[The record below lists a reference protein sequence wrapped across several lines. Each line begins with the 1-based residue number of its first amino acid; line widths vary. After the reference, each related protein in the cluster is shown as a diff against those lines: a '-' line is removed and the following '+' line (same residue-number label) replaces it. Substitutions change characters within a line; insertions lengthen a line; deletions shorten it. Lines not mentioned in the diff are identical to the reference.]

1 MIRIIA
7 AAILL
12 LFAAALLVGGVW
24 LIALGDSWAFAMIGL
39 GFAVTASLLIRR
51 KPFALHIYAVVVLGA
66 LGWAIWEVGFDWW
79 QLAPRGWLVVAL
91 GAALLLP
98 WIVSSLDSGGRYPR
112 WLPTAG
118 PLAVTLV
125 IACAVAIYAAANDP
139 HGHRGALNPDV
150 SAIAGPDFGVPEG
163 EWHAYGN
170 SLAGQRYSPLT
181 QITTENVSSLEV
193 AWQYNTGD
201 MRREGD
207 PEETT
212 YQVTPLKIDDTLYL
226 CTPHHW
232 VIALDA
238 VTGEELWV
246 FDTEIPLSQSRQHQT
261 CRGVSFH
268 ENPQAADGEACAQRI
283 FIPTADAR
291 LIALDA
297 DTGEMCSQ
305 FADNGA
311 INLWDRMPNVQE
323 GFYYSTSPVV
333 IANDV
338 IVVGGAVNDN
348 VSTTDPSGVIR
359 GYDVYSGELLWN
371 FDTALPERTE
381 PIGPGETYTANSPN
395 AWSILSADP
404 DLGLV
409 YAPIGNQPPDQ
420 YGGDR
425 DENVERFSA
434 SVIALDIATGELVW
448 DFRTVHHDLWD
459 YDVPAQPTLV
469 DLDMP
474 QGRIAA
480 IVAPTKQGD
489 IFVLDRATGEPVL
502 PVEEVP
508 APQGAVPGDWT
519 APTQPRSALSFRPE
533 PLTPADMWG
542 ATIFDQ
548 LWCRVAFHSYRHEG
562 IYTPPSL
569 EGTIVHPGNFGV
581 FNWGG
586 VAVDPVRQAVFA
598 TPTYMAFTVT
608 MIPREGDTTHYVSD
622 PDTIGL
628 NENFGAPYAVEMG
641 PFTSPLGAPCN
652 APPWGYVAGADLR
665 TGEVLWQH
673 RNGTVRDRSPLPL
686 PFEMG
691 VPNLGGPLITAGGVA
706 FLSGTIDYFVRAY
719 DLTSGET
726 LWQSRLP
733 AGGQATPMSFLGSDG
748 RQYLVVV
755 AGGHGS
761 LGTKAG
767 DAIIAYRLP
776 AE

>member
-1 MIRIIA
+1 MARITT
-7 AAILL
+7 AAIFL
-12 LFAAALLVGGVW
+12 LFALVLVAGGGW
-24 LIALGDSWAFAMIGL
+24 LIFAGDSWAYALLGL
-39 GFAVTASLLIRR
+39 GFGLSAVLLLMRS
-51 KPFALHIYAVVVLGA
+51 PAALWVYAGLVLGA
-66 LGWAIWEVGFDWW
+66 LGWALWEVGFDWW
-79 QLAPRGWLVVAL
+79 QLAPRGWVVVAA
-91 GAALLLP
+91 GAWLLVP
-98 WIVSSLDSGGRYPR
+98 WIVFSLDRRGLRPR
-112 WLPTAG
+112 WLFAAG
-118 PLAVTLV
+118 PLALTLV
-125 IACAVAIYAAANDP
+125 VAGGVALYAAFNDP
-139 HGHRGALNPDV
+139 HHRNGSLNPDV
-150 SAIAGPDFGVPEG
+150 AATPGPDFGVPAG

-170 SLAGQRYSPLT
+170 SLAGQRYAPLD
-181 QITTENVSSLEV
+181 QITPQNVASLEV

-212 YQVTPLKIDDTLYL
+212 YQVTPLKIDNTLYL

-238 VTGEELWV
+238 TNGEELWV
-246 FDTEIPLSQSRQHQT
+246 FDPEIPLSQSRQHQT

-268 ENPQAADGEACAQRI
+268 QNPNVAADEACAQRI

-297 DTGEMCSQ
+297 DTGEVCTD
-305 FADNGA
+305 FANNGA
-311 INLWDRMPNVQE
+311 INLWENMPNVQE

-359 GYDVYSGELLWN
+359 GYDVYTGELLWN
-371 FDTALPERTE
+371 FDTSNPEQTE
-381 PIGPGETYTANSPN
+381 PIGPDETYTANSPN

-404 DLGLV
+404 ELGLV

-434 SVIALDIATGELVW
+434 SVIALDIATGELRW

-474 QGRIAA
+474 QGRVAA
-480 IVAPTKQGD
+480 LVAPTKQGD

-519 APTQPRSALSFRPE
+519 APTQPRSALSFRPD

-548 LWCRVAFHSYRHEG
+548 LWCRIAFHSYRHEG
-562 IYTPPSL
+562 IYTPPSI
-569 EGTIVHPGNFGV
+569 EGTLIHPGNFGV

-598 TPTYMAFTVT
+598 MPTYMAFTVT
-608 MIPREGDTTHYVSD
+608 MIPREDDETHYVSD
-622 PDTIGL
+622 PDSIGL
-628 NENFGAPYAVEMG
+628 NENFGAPYAVDMG
-641 PFTSPLGAPCN
+641 PFTSPLGMPCH

-665 TGEVLWQH
+665 TGEIVWQH
-673 RNGTVRDRSPLPL
+673 KNGTVRDRAPLPL

-691 VPNLGGPLITAGGVA
+691 VPGLGGPLITAGGVV

-719 DLTSGET
+719 DLTTGST
-726 LWQSRLP
+726 LWESRLP
-733 AGGQATPMSFLGSDG
+733 AGGQATPMTYLGEDG
-748 RQYLVVV
+748 RQYVVVV

-761 LGTKAG
+761 LGTRAG

-776 AE
+776 

>member
-1 MIRIIA
+1 MARVITA
-7 AAILL
+7 AVFL
-12 LFAAALLVGGVW
+12 LFATVLVIGGVW
-24 LIALGDSWAFAMIGL
+24 LIVEGDTWAYALIGL
-39 GFAVTASLLIRR
+39 AFGLVAALLLLRN
-51 KPFALHIYAVVVLGA
+51 PAALWAYAVLVVA
-66 LGWAIWEVGFDWW
+66 AMGWAWWEVGFDWW
-79 QLAPRGWLVVAL
+79 QLAPRGWIIVAAGAWLLVPWVAL
-91 GAALLLP
+91 T
-98 WIVSSLDSGGRYPR
+98 LDRGGIRPR
-112 WLPTAG
+112 WLATAG
-118 PLAVTLV
+118 PLALTLV
-125 IACAVAIYAAANDP
+125 LAGGVALYAVFNDP
-139 HGHRGALNPDV
+139 HYRNGSLNADV
-150 SAIAGPDFGVPEG
+150 AEAAAPDFGVPEG
-163 EWHAYGN
+163 EWHHYGN
-170 SLAGQRYSPLT
+170 SLAGQRYSPLE
-181 QITTENVSSLEV
+181 QITPQNVANLEV

-238 VTGEELWV
+238 TTGEERWV
-246 FDTEIPLSQSRQHQT
+246 FDPEIPLSQSRQHQT

-268 ENPQAADGEACAQRI
+268 ENPDAQAGDTCARRI

-297 DTGEMCSQ
+297 ESGQICTD

-311 INLWDRMPNVQE
+311 ISLWRNMPNVQE

-348 VSTTDPSGVIR
+348 VSTQDPSGVIR
-359 GYDVYSGELLWN
+359 GYDVYTGNLLWN
-371 FDTALPERTE
+371 FDTGNPDRTE
-381 PIGPGETYTANSPN
+381 PIGPDETYTPNSPN

-434 SVIALDIATGELVW
+434 SVIALDIATGELAWV
-448 DFRTVHHDLWD
+448 FRTVNHDLWD
-459 YDVPAQPTLV
+459 YDVPAQPSLI

-474 QGRIAA
+474 EGSIPAL
-480 IVAPTKQGD
+480 VAPTKQGD
-489 IFVLDRATGEPVL
+489 IFVLDRRTGEPVL
-502 PVEEVP
+502 PVAEVP

-519 APTQPRSALSFRPE
+519 AETQPRSALSFRP
-533 PLTPADMWG
+533 PRLRPADMWG
-542 ATIFDQ
+542 ATLFDQ

-562 IYTPPSL
+562 IYTPPSV
-569 EGTIVHPGNFGV
+569 EGTLIHPGNFGV

-608 MIPREGDTTHYVSD
+608 MVPREDDETHLVSE

-641 PFTSPLGAPCN
+641 PFTSPLGMPCN

-665 TGEVLWQH
+665 TGEVAWQH
-673 RNGTVRDRSPLPL
+673 KNGTVRDRAPVPL
-686 PFEMG
+686 PFTMG
-691 VPNLGGPLITAGGVA
+691 VPNLGGPLVTAGGVA

-719 DLTSGET
+719 DLTSGTT

-733 AGGQATPMSFLGSDG
+733 AGGQATPMSYLGEDG
-748 RQYLVVV
+748 AQYVVVV

-776 AE
+776 R